1 MSKFL
6 EILKSE
12 GYDEDEE
19 NPLKKLQS
27 PLRTNIREILA
38 AIMDDILT
46 KYSSVYNDYIDN
58 GVKFD
63 FEDCIHLP
71 PEGLSFN
78 LHDHIEW
85 HLEDME

>member
-6 EILKSE
+6 EILREE

-19 NPLKKLQS
+19 NPLAK
-27 PLRTNIREILA
+27 LRTPLQANIKDILA
-38 AIMDDILT
+38 AIIVDILT
-46 KYSSVYNDYIDN
+46 KYSAVFNDYVDN